1 MKKLTRS
8 LLWLSFLLTLERTW
22 PQAGISTVRGVAHDQ
37 SSAMVPSAVVT
48 LTNADTN
55 VKRSTVTN
63 GAGIYVFPG
72 VVPGP
77 YRITMSA
84 PGFQNFEGALTVSVQ
99 QDAVVD
105 GTLTLG
111 QAVSQV
117 DVKDVTPMVQV
128 DSPTLGHVLERQRIE
143 QLPIN
148 GRSYQGLLATVP
160 GVDSTGIPQAYGM
173 RTNTSVT
180 LFDGTAVNETYEG
193 WDFSRPPG
201 LDSIAEMQVEVNNS
215 SAKFTRP
222 MTIILSSKSGTNG
235 FHGALFETNRNSG
248 YGVARRRQDL
258 FTKPPYQ
265 NRNEFGASAGGPA
278 ISAGSAPTI
287 SARSRATASS
297 VKVSTFPRPRR
308 WRGSR
313 ISLR

>member
-1 MKKLTRS
+1 M
-8 LLWLSFLLTLERTW
+8 
-22 PQAGISTVRGVAHDQ
+22 
-37 SSAMVPSAVVT
+37 
-48 LTNADTN
+48 
-55 VKRSTVTN
+55 
-63 GAGIYVFPG
+63 
-72 VVPGP
+72 
-77 YRITMSA
+77 
-84 PGFQNFEGALTVSVQ
+84 
-99 QDAVVD
+99 VD

-111 QAVSQV
+111 QTVTQV

-248 YGVARRRQDL
+248 YGVARRRQDI
-258 FTKPPYQ
+258 FTKPPYL
-265 NRNEFGASAGGPA
+265 NRNEFGASAGGPVFIPKVYNGRNRTFFFFA
-278 ISAGSAPTI
+278 WEESRNLSSHYATMGSADRGDAERRLSGSGRCFGAAVCSVRPAHDQPENLFAGSP
-287 SARSRATASS
+287 
-297 VKVSTFPRPRR
+297 
-308 WRGSR
+308 
-313 ISLR
+313 

>member
-1 MKKLTRS
+1 MTKLTQS
-8 LLWLSFLLTLERTW
+8 LLWLSLLLTLERAW

-37 SSAMVPSAVVT
+37 SSAVVPSAVVT
-48 LTNADTN
+48 LTNTATN
-55 VKRSTVTN
+55 VKRSTLTN
-63 GAGIYVFPG
+63 GAGLYVFPG

-84 PGFQNFEGALTVSVQ
+84 PSFQNFEGALTVSVQ

-111 QAVSQV
+111 QTVSQV

-193 WDFSRPPG
+193 WDFR
-201 LDSIAEMQVEVNNS
+201 
-215 SAKFTRP
+215 
-222 MTIILSSKSGTNG
+222 
-235 FHGALFETNRNSG
+235 
-248 YGVARRRQDL
+248 ARRDWTRS
-258 FTKPPYQ
+258 P
-265 NRNEFGASAGGPA
+265 RC
-278 ISAGSAPTI
+278 
-287 SARSRATASS
+287 RSR
-297 VKVSTFPRPRR
+297 
-308 WRGSR
+308 
-313 ISLR
+313 